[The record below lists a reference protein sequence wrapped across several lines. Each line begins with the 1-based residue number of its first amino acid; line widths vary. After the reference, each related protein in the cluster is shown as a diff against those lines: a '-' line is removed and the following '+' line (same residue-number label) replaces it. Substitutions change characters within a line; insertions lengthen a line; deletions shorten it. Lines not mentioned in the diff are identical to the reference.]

1 MNSRRKTL
9 ADFVNKHVCIGGR
22 AEMTGLVRPRP
33 QDGRRGRGFELH
45 VILDIND
52 FNVPV
57 RHYPLSAS
65 HLSEMVEVAFDG
77 TNQ

>member
-1 MNSRRKTL
+1 MSAALWPQEPLECRLPSN
-9 ADFVNKHVCIGGR
+9 
-22 AEMTGLVRPRP
+22 VRDEAP

-45 VILDIND
+45 VIVDIND

-77 TNQ
+77 TNE